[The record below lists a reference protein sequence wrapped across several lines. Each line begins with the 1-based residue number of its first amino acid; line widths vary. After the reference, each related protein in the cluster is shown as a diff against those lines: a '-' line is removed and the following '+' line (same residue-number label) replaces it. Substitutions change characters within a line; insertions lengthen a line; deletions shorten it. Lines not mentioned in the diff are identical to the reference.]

1 MTAVA
6 IVPET
11 LQITTSSCRL
21 GTVLVAR
28 SERGVCAIHLGDSVE
43 SVRAEFEASLPA
55 GIRAVDAPELLRRE
69 MGQVLDLLHRADRP
83 VEFPLDLRG
92 TPFQL
97 EVWAALRQVP
107 SGATISYLELA
118 YRIGRP
124 EAVRAVAQACAANP
138 LAVAVPCHRAVRS
151 DGALAGYRWGL
162 ERKQALLAAEG
173 AV

>member
-6 IVPET
+6 IVPEI
-11 LQITTSSCRL
+11 LQITTSPCRL

-28 SERGVCAIHLGDSVE
+28 SDRGVCAIHLGDSPE
-43 SVRAEFEASLPA
+43 SVRAEFEAALPPGVRVREA
-55 GIRAVDAPELLRRE
+55 SDRLQRE
-69 MGQVLDLLHRADRP
+69 MGQVLDLLHQSDRP
-83 VEFPLDLRG
+83 VDFPLDLRG

-97 EVWAALRQVP
+97 EVWTALRQVP
-107 SGATISYLELA
+107 PGATISYLDLA

-138 LAVAVPCHRAVRS
+138 LAVAIPCHRAVRS
-151 DGALAGYRWGL
+151 DGGLAGYRWGL

-173 AV
+173 VV